1 MSEDKRVESS
11 QKLTHFEEGRPKMVD
26 VSDKMSTSRKAIA
39 EAWVILPDE
48 ARMALD
54 SGKNRKGDP
63 LVVAQL
69 AGLAGCKRTA
79 DLITLCHPL
88 PISGAKVELEILP
101 KGIRIE
107 AMVKTTGQ
115 TGVEMEAL
123 TAVTVAALNVYDMLK
138 ATSKTLEITGVRLLY
153 KSGGKSGD
161 FISSQMA

>member
-1 MSEDKRVESS
+1 MSEDQTIKCS
-11 QKLTHFEEGRPKMVD
+11 QKLTHFEDGRPKMVD
-26 VSDKMSTSRKAIA
+26 VSDKTPTSRKAIA
-39 EAWVILPDE
+39 EAWVILPDN
-48 ARMALD
+48 ARTALE
-54 SGKNRKGDP
+54 SGKNCKGDP

-69 AGLAGCKRTA
+69 AGLAGCKRTS
-79 DLITLCHPL
+79 DLLTLCHPL
-88 PISGAKVELEILP
+88 PISGAKVELEVLP

-138 ATSKTLEITGVRLLY
+138 ATSKTIEITEVRLLY

-161 FISSQMA
+161 FISSQMV

>member
-1 MSEDKRVESS
+1 MSEDKIAKYA
-11 QKLTHFEEGRPKMVD
+11 QQLTHFKDGRPKMVD
-26 VSDKMSTSRKAIA
+26 VSDKMSTSRKAVA
-39 EAWVILPDE
+39 EAWVTLPPE
-48 ARMALD
+48 ARAALE
-54 SGKNRKGDP
+54 SGENRKGDP

-88 PISGAKVELEILP
+88 PISGAKVELEVLP

-138 ATSKTLEITGVRLLY
+138 ATSRIIEITGVRLLH
-153 KSGGKSGD
+153 KSGGKSED
-161 FISSQMA
+161 FVASQMV